1 MRLTF
6 TEGRKHEVKRYCE
19 ALGHPV
25 LALRRVAFGPLGLRG
40 LRPGEAR
47 PLTAGEIR
55 ALRAAVVGA

>member
-25 LALRRVAFGPLGLRG
+25 QRLRRVAFGPVTLGDLPRG
-40 LRPGEAR
+40 AHRALSPR
-47 PLTAGEIR
+47 EIA
-55 ALRAAVVGA
+55 ALRAAAGH